1 MIDVISNFIK
11 SKLLKTSIKFK
22 DKDFQI
28 QFSDMIC
35 FLEINREFLLKF

>member
-1 MIDVISNFIK
+1 MIDVVLDFIK

-35 FLEINREFLLKF
+35 FLETNRKFLLKF